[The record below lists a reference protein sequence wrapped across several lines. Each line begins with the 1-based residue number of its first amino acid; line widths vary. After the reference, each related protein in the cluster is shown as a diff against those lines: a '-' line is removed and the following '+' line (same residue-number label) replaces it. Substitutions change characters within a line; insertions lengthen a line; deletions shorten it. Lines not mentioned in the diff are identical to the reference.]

1 MLESPALSDWSLLHQ
16 VHSNGACLDD
26 EILADPEVQDAI
38 KNEGKVHR
46 KFDIVNT
53 DRATLGR
60 IGGAIAKL
68 HGDSGFA
75 GQVSIDFEVRRCFNH
90 MLCQHTSIC
99 CISKYGGLRKV
110 SRARSSNTALKL
122 SLNFDLHGVFI
133 CTVELGVACLR
144 ISLMHHHA
152 VGTHGM

>member
-1 MLESPALSDWSLLHQ
+1 MYFVFLLTGFLLQ
-16 VHSNGACLDD
+16 VHSNGGCMDD
-26 EILADPEVQDAI
+26 EILADPEIQEAI

-75 GQVSIDFEVRRCFNH
+75 GQVSIDFEVCTPCLTLLSNLAVY
-90 MLCQHTSIC
+90 LCCLHLPSTLAVYPC
-99 CISKYGGLRKV
+99 C
-110 SRARSSNTALKL
+110 L
-122 SLNFDLHGVFI
+122 SLLS
-133 CTVELGVACLR
+133 TL
-144 ISLMHHHA
+144 A
-152 VGTHGM
+152 VKAIALAMER